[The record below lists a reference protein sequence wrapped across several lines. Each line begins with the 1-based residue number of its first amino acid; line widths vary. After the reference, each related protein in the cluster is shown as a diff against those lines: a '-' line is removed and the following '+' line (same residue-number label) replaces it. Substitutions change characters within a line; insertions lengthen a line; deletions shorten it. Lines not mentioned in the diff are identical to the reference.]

1 MRWLPIVAATAL
13 AFAGCSSDGTSTE
26 SSTSDITDAAV
37 EPTDA
42 PTTTTGATAVTT
54 DAPVTVPE
62 PPSDEVEADLIPEPY
77 RNAEPPWLS
86 GSAFEDPFAAAES
99 FMEWLR
105 PRVLDSWTLDPWPT
119 DYATFAETSYTADV
133 TVRFSPVRNN
143 VTVDQAVQPTM
154 EIGLARANLSEG
166 WTVSRARSPALHVGT
181 PVHIGIS
188 VGKFPQASI
197 GSAFELDYFN
207 ALTGDPAEL
216 RIFVAG
222 SDKPVF
228 QAQTNGGGIFA
239 SGLHSGVVDMTQ
251 CTPEGNLPEG
261 SMPLL
266 SDVYVCEGP
275 GPDDEYGTLVIGT
288 EYGAT
293 TVPIAFE

>member
-1 MRWLPIVAATAL
+1 
-13 AFAGCSSDGTSTE
+13 
-26 SSTSDITDAAV
+26 
-37 EPTDA
+37 
-42 PTTTTGATAVTT
+42 
-54 DAPVTVPE
+54 
-62 PPSDEVEADLIPEPY
+62 
-77 RNAEPPWLS
+77 
-86 GSAFEDPFAAAES
+86 
-99 FMEWLR
+99 MEWLR

-143 VTVDQAVQPTM
+143 VTVDQAVHPTM

-216 RIFVAG
+216 RIYVAG

-261 SMPLL
+261 SMPLQRRL
-266 SDVYVCEGP
+266 RLRRP
-275 GPDDEYGTLVIGT
+275 GPRRRVRNPGHQHRVRRDDRANRLRMKPTVLHAGQAPFQKRRIDRRGRVNHEIVDDESWHSRSIRAMPHRPT
-288 EYGAT
+288 
-293 TVPIAFE
+293 P

>member
-1 MRWLPIVAATAL
+1 MRWLPIIAATAL

-133 TVRFSPVRNN
+133 TVRFSSVANN
-143 VTVDQAVQPTM
+143 VTVDQAVHPTM
-154 EIGLARANLSEG
+154 EIGLARTNLSEG
-166 WTVSRARSPALHVGT
+166 WTVSDARSPALH
-181 PVHIGIS
+181 IGLPLQ
-188 VGKFPQASI
+188 GDRI

-207 ALTGDPAEL
+207 AFSGDAAEL

-228 QAQTNGGGIFA
+228 QAQTNGGGVFA
-239 SGLHSGVVDMTQ
+239 SGLHSGVVDMTE
-251 CTPEGNLPEG
+251 CTLEGSLPEG
-261 SMPLL
+261 SFPLL
-266 SDVYVCEGP
+266 SDVYVCDGP